1 VSKFKFLRKRSD
13 YYRHFTVLD
22 IGTDLIKVL
31 VVRRDGPDGEVL
43 GVGREPQGPAA
54 MSGGAIADLESVIQ
68 SCNRALEAAE
78 DMAKTVPGQ
87 VVVGIAGELIKG
99 FSSTIAYP
107 RENPKSRVR
116 SGEMSTML
124 QMVQRRALREAQH
137 LLELERSYG
146 QLEARL
152 VHSAITNVRVDGYP
166 VTNPVGFTGKNLEVT
181 VFNTFAPMTHI
192 DAIETVVRELD
203 LELAAAVAQPYALA
217 RACANEEIWAEGGI
231 FVDVGGGTT
240 DVALIRDGGVEG
252 TRMFNLGGRAFTRL
266 RVELRGSRGPQAPPL
281 GRPFVLGPAPPGVG
295 AAGRRR
301 RSAFAGACPQH
312 QGALARRAPAFQ
324 HLPVWRRQPP
334 PRADPRDG
342 QEQLGGGP
350 SVPQG
355 AAREAPRAARRA
367 QPDRLH
373 GTAVEPPGHR
383 PDGPGQPCF
392 AN

>member
-1 VSKFKFLRKRSD
+1 MRPDPGVSSCAPRSRMQRRARCGARRFLRLGPPGHQIFRRPTRARLPVTKFKFLRKRSE

-31 VVRRDGPDGEVL
+31 VVRREGPDGEVL
-43 GVGREPQGPAA
+43 GVGREPQAPAA

-107 RENPKSRVR
+107 RENSKARVR
-116 SGEMSTML
+116 SSEISTML

-137 LLELERSYG
+137 LLEMERSYG

-217 RACANEEIWAEGGI
+217 RACASEEVWAEGGI
-231 FVDVGGGTT
+231 FVDIGGGTT
-240 DVALIRDGGVEG
+240 RGAPGRDGGG
-252 TRMFNLGGRAFTRL
+252 GGAPMFN
-266 RVELRGSRGPQAPPL
+266 P
-281 GRPFVLGPAPPGVG
+281 
-295 AAGRRR
+295 RRR
-301 RSAFAGACPQH
+301 RLTRPLPP
-312 QGALARRAPAFQ
+312 ALRPAYCGGQ
-324 HLPVWRRQPP
+324 ATK
-334 PRADPRDG
+334 PRPF
-342 QEQLGGGP
+342 E
-350 SVPQG
+350 S
-355 AAREAPRAARRA
+355 
-367 QPDRLH
+367 
-373 GTAVEPPGHR
+373 
-383 PDGPGQPCF
+383 
-392 AN
+392 